1 MVKHNVRLHNLQE
14 IRQYVSTTLCQIDLL
29 QPSHFHLSER
39 LLARDDKP
47 CGLYFCL
54 HGPRE
59 IRLTAIW
66 ETDSNTILFY
76 GCSGERIGRTQLLDG
91 PSLDLSDIS
100 SYGNDPPG
108 HKPSPLSISDNWALK
123 Q

>member
-1 MVKHNVRLHNLQE
+1 MVKHNLRLQNLEE

-29 QPSHFHLSER
+29 KPGHFKLTER
-39 LLARDDKP
+39 LLVRNSKP

-59 IRLTAIW
+59 VSLTAIW

-76 GCSGERIGRTQLLDG
+76 SCSGQRIGRTQLLDG
-91 PSLDLSDIS
+91 PTLNMSDTSL
-100 SYGNDPPG
+100 PG
-108 HKPSPLSISDNWALK
+108 HEGSGFKPSSTANADRRP
-123 Q
+123 